1 MELTV
6 TSTMWIG
13 LTMLILSI
21 LYMAY
26 LIDRSIEK
34 RRNSR
39 IWYVYNRE
47 ANAMISGPYTKGKAE
62 SMLKLYINKEEYVL
76 KKSKS
81 GYPGRDKRKF
91 ELVKEM
97 LNGNQTAFTATK
109 FLTIKKAKKAMNE
122 LREKGIVSYIVTN
135 FNRWDIIRII
145 IVATLDSYKEI
156 LKDYWNVIKK
166 ATKEAIKFVMGSILC
181 VAFLFGSTLLTFVIG
196 IMSLF
201 SKSIRNDIATSYIE
215 EEAAKPNKGESKASE
230 GYFEV
235 DAEL

>member
-6 TSTMWIG
+6 TSIMWIG

-62 SMLKLYINKEEYVL
+62 SMLKLYLNKEEYVL

-81 GYPGRDKRKF
+81 GYPGKDKRKF
-91 ELVKEM
+91 ELVKEVSD
-97 LNGNQTAFTATK
+97 GNQTAFTATK
-109 FLTIKKAKKAMNE
+109 FLTIKKATEAMNE
-122 LREKGIVSYIVTN
+122 LREKGIVSYIVAN
-135 FNRWDIIRII
+135 FNKWDIIRII
-145 IVATLDSYKEI
+145 IVATLYSYKEI
-156 LKDYWNVIKK
+156 LKEYWNAIKK
-166 ATKEAIKFVMGSILC
+166 ATKEAIKFVMGSVLC

-196 IMSLF
+196 IISLF
-201 SKSIRNDIATSYIE
+201 SKSIRDDIATSYIE
-215 EEAAKPNKGESKASE
+215 EEAAKPNKGESKAPE

>member
-6 TSTMWIG
+6 TSIMWIG

-62 SMLKLYINKEEYVL
+62 SMLKLYLNKEEYVL

-81 GYPGRDKRKF
+81 GYPGKDKRKF
-91 ELVKEM
+91 ELVKEVSD
-97 LNGNQTAFTATK
+97 GNQTAFTATK
-109 FLTIKKAKKAMNE
+109 FLTIKKATEAMNE
-122 LREKGIVSYIVTN
+122 LREKGIVSYIVAN
-135 FNRWDIIRII
+135 FNKWDIIRII

-156 LKDYWNVIKK
+156 LKDYWDVIKK
-166 ATKEAIKFVMGSILC
+166 ATKEAIKFVMGSVLC

-196 IMSLF
+196 IISLF
-201 SKSIRNDIATSYIE
+201 SKSIRNDIETSYIG
-215 EEAAKPNKGESKASE
+215 EEAAKPNKGESKAPE

-235 DAEL
+235 DTEL

>member
-47 ANAMISGPYTKGKAE
+47 ANAMISGPYTKDKAE
-62 SMLKLYINKEEYVL
+62 SMLKLYLNKEEYVL

-97 LNGNQTAFTATK
+97 LNGNQTEFTTTK

-135 FNRWDIIRII
+135 FDRWDIICII

-156 LKDYWNVIKK
+156 LKEYWNAIKK
-166 ATKEAIKFVMGSILC
+166 ATKEAIKFVMGSVLC
-181 VAFLFGSTLLTFVIG
+181 VALLFGSTLLTFVIG
-196 IMSLF
+196 IISLF

-215 EEAAKPNKGESKASE
+215 EEAAKPNKGESKAPE

-235 DAEL
+235 DTEL